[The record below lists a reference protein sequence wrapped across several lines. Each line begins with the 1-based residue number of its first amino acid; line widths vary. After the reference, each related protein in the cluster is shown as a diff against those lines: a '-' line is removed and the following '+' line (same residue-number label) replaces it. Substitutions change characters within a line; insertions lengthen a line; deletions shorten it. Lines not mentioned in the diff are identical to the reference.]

1 MEMTKYDEK
10 IDGTLNLFLPFH
22 VLRASSVATA
32 GCLFDTITPNILYL
46 ELVFHLLQ
54 HVIP

>member
-1 MEMTKYDEK
+1 MTKK

-32 GCLFDTITPNILYL
+32 GCLFDTITPNISYL